1 MSLPETATS
10 MSGAFDSIPS
20 YRYWTCSRTHE
31 ERVAS
36 AQQIRDAC
44 MNVGFFYITNHGIPE
59 ETIDDALSA
68 MKAYFSLP
76 VETKM
81 ESKLYHRQGGHFR
94 GYGPLLDSNID
105 PANRGDL
112 YESFVIGWEER
123 LRREDDDKKADN
135 NPTDC
140 REPMAFGTRWVPQA
154 AFDVGKF
161 LHHLFALALDLPESY
176 FDDKVPKTIGSSELV
191 PTQKPGI
198 QALQILNSENQ
209 WINAAPIPGTLIIN
223 IGDMLSRWTNDIFRS
238 TVHRAVN
245 RSGVHRYSIALFIG
259 VDPHVEVEPLPSCVS
274 PDRPAKYDIIN
285 ARQNT
290 VAAMTISAIL
300 RTTFR
305 TLESVACPPPL
316 YSLLEDEPCHVG
328 KCRVGGS
335 KWHKFQGTFSVPFR
349 IGEEEGSKGGGCGF
363 ALG

>member
-10 MSGAFDSIPS
+10 MSGAFDSIPIIDIGHAS
-20 YRYWTCSRTHE
+20 THE

-135 NPTDC
+135 NSTTAENPWPSEPAGF
-140 REPMAFGTRWVPQA
+140 REAFINYYQA

-176 FDDKVPKTIGSSELV
+176 FDDKVRLFLFTNSSSLPRVFSSSVPQLCEDCIILLKQVPKTIGSSELV

-198 QALQILNSENQ
+198 QALQILNSKNQ
-209 WINAAPIPGTLIIN
+209 WINAAPVPGTLIIN

-285 ARQNT
+285 ARQY
-290 VAAMTISAIL
+290 VRQRL
-300 RTTFR
+300 R
-305 TLESVACPPPL
+305 EM
-316 YSLLEDEPCHVG
+316 Y
-328 KCRVGGS
+328 
-335 KWHKFQGTFSVPFR
+335 
-349 IGEEEGSKGGGCGF
+349 
-363 ALG
+363 